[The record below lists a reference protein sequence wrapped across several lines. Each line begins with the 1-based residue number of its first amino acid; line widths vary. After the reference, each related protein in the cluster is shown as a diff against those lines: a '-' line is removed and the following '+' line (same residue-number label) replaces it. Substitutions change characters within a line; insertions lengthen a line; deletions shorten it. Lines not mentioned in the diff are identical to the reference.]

1 MVCEQ
6 MKGNK
11 TMDNLTVSYAKLWK
25 LLIDR
30 KIKKPEFKEI
40 ADIAPSTYAKLNRDQ
55 FVSMKVIARICGV
68 LSVDVGDVMEFVSDG
83 SPSEEPPIILKFD
96 ETSLKES

>member
-1 MVCEQ
+1 ME
-6 MKGNK
+6 GNT
-11 TMDNLTVSYAKLWK
+11 TMENLTVSYAKLWK

-68 LSVDVGDVMEFVSDG
+68 LSVAVGDVMEFVSEVK
-83 SPSEEPPIILKFD
+83 PLEEAPIRSTFD
-96 ETSLKES
+96 ETPFTES

>member
-1 MVCEQ
+1 ME
-6 MKGNK
+6 
-11 TMDNLTVSYAKLWK
+11 NLTVSYAKLWK

-40 ADIAPSTYAKLNRDQ
+40 ADIAPSTYSKLNRDQ

-68 LSVDVGDVMEFVSDG
+68 LSVDVGDVMEFVSEEDHLEEATIG
-83 SPSEEPPIILKFD
+83 STFNETPI
-96 ETSLKES
+96 TES

>member
-1 MVCEQ
+1 ME
-6 MKGNK
+6 GNT
-11 TMDNLTVSYAKLWK
+11 TMENLTVSYAKLWK

-68 LSVDVGDVMEFVSDG
+68 LSVDVGDVMEFVSEVK
-83 SPSEEPPIILKFD
+83 PLEEAPIRSTFD
-96 ETSLKES
+96 ETPITES

>member
-1 MVCEQ
+1 ME
-6 MKGNK
+6 GNT
-11 TMDNLTVSYAKLWK
+11 TMENLTVSYAKLWK

-68 LSVDVGDVMEFVSDG
+68 LSVDVGDVMECVSEVK
-83 SPSEEPPIILKFD
+83 PLEEAPIRSTFD
-96 ETSLKES
+96 ETPITES

>member
-1 MVCEQ
+1 ME
-6 MKGNK
+6 GNT
-11 TMDNLTVSYAKLWK
+11 TMENLTVSYAKLWK

-68 LSVDVGDVMEFVSDG
+68 LSVDVGDVMEFVSEG
-83 SPSEEPPIILKFD
+83 NPLEEATIRSTFEETPI
-96 ETSLKES
+96 TES